1 MRSAKRR
8 HLGALF
14 APGATA
20 KTRLLAAAPTAAAT
34 AAAPYETEFAPRD
47 YVSFLL
53 HVDAEIEHGLM
64 VQYLYAAYSLGGP
77 QVPPQHRER
86 VRGWQ
91 EIILGIAKEE
101 MGHLI
106 SIQNVLRLIG
116 APLNLGRDDYPWD
129 VPFYPFPFALE
140 RLTLDSLAKYVYA
153 ESPQDWK
160 GPLADEIRKRVE
172 TATQTPHRVSE
183 LFALMIDLVKDPHY
197 LPDDVFQ
204 ADTYPFQASWAEWG
218 RGYQGGNR
226 GNSTHVNPKA
236 TPNVLVLPL
245 ASRDDAVNALQEI
258 AEQGEA
264 THSSDLNAPSHFARF
279 VKVYEEMKALAGEG
293 WDASRPVAT
302 NPYVTLDPGM
312 DPAEG
317 LEEDEPTDP
326 IRDPLARLWASLHNL
341 RYRMLLTYLAH
352 TFTLRDGL
360 ADAATRT
367 PRGLI
372 INATFGEMYNLRA
385 IAEILMQLPL
395 GDAKHPARRAGPPF
409 QMPYTLDSP
418 LGEPNR
424 WRMHLDL
431 LRASAHLIDLL
442 LVAAPEAQHAYLHSM
457 READRQMTA
466 IAERILAGCAGN

>member
-1 MRSAKRR
+1 
-8 HLGALF
+8 
-14 APGATA
+14 
-20 KTRLLAAAPTAAAT
+20 
-34 AAAPYETEFAPRD
+34 
-47 YVSFLL
+47 
-53 HVDAEIEHGLM
+53 
-64 VQYLYAAYSLGGP
+64 VQYLYAAYSLGGA
-77 QVPPQHRER
+77 QVPPPHRER

-91 EIILGIAKEE
+91 EIVLGIAKEE

-160 GPLADEIRKRVE
+160 GPLADEIRARVE
-172 TATQTPHRVSE
+172 KATPTPHRVSE
-183 LFALMIDLVKDPHY
+183 LFELMIDLVKDPHY
-197 LPDDVFQ
+197 LPDAVFQ

-236 TPNVLVLPL
+236 TPDVLVLPL
-245 ASRDDAVNALQEI
+245 ASRDDAVNALQQI

-264 THSSDLNAPSHFARF
+264 TQSSDLDAPSHFARF

-312 DPAEG
+312 DPAQD
-317 LEEDEPTDP
+317 LEEDAPTDP
-326 IRDPLARLWASLHNL
+326 IRDPVSRLWAQLHNL

-385 IAEILMQLPL
+385 IAEILMQRPL
-395 GDAKHPARRAGPPF
+395 GDPKDAARRAGPPF

-424 WRMHLDL
+424 WRLHLDL
-431 LRASAHLIDLL
+431 LHASAHLIELL
-442 LVAAPEAQHAYLHSM
+442 RVASPAQQTYLDSM
-457 READRQMTA
+457 READRQMMA
-466 IAERILAGCAGN
+466 IAERILAGCASN

>member
-1 MRSAKRR
+1 MRASKRR
-8 HLGALF
+8 HLGALVMPRLE
-14 APGATA
+14 AAG
-20 KTRLLAAAPTAAAT
+20 RLLAAAAG
-34 AAAPYETEFAPRD
+34 PYETEFAPRD

-64 VQYLYAAYSLGGP
+64 VQYLYAAYSLGGA
-77 QVPPQHRER
+77 QVPAQHRER

-129 VPFYPFPFALE
+129 VPFYPFPFMLE

-160 GPLADEIRKRVE
+160 GPLADEIRKRVDA
-172 TATQTPHRVSE
+172 ATPTPHRVSA
-183 LFALMIDLVKDPHY
+183 LFALLIGLVKDPHY
-197 LPDDVFQ
+197 LPDSVFQ

-218 RGYQGGNR
+218 RGYQGGSR
-226 GNSTHVNPKA
+226 GNSTRVNPKA
-236 TPNVLVLPL
+236 TPDVLVLPL
-245 ASRDDAVNALQEI
+245 ASRDDAVSALQQI

-264 THSSDLNAPSHFARF
+264 THATSLDAPSHFARF
-279 VKVYEEMKALAGEG
+279 VKIYEEMKALAGEG
-293 WDASRPVAT
+293 WEPSRPVAT
-302 NPYVTLDPGM
+302 NPYVTLDPSM
-312 DPAEG
+312 DPAQG
-317 LEEDEPTDP
+317 LEEDAPTHP
-326 IRDPLARLWASLHNL
+326 IRDPLAQRWASLHNL
-341 RYRMLLTYLAH
+341 RYRMLLTYLTH

-385 IAEILMQLPL
+385 ISEILMQLPL
-395 GDAKHPARRAGPPF
+395 GDPKHPELRAGPPF

-418 LGEPNR
+418 LGEANR
-424 WRMHLDL
+424 WRLHLDL
-431 LRASAHLIDLL
+431 LSASERLIELLLASAP
-442 LVAAPEAQHAYLHSM
+442 ATQHTYLHSM
-457 READRQMTA
+457 READRQMRGT
-466 IAERILAGCAGN
+466 AERILAGYTSN